1 MESAQSDAKRG
12 RAGTPTAP
20 QRQRGEPEVGR
31 SSCGGRARRDAGW
44 NAAWILGV
52 ALLAL
57 PGVAPAEIVVPG
69 LQATF
74 RWNPAS
80 GPVNGYE
87 VWVARNG
94 GPAAALTWVG
104 ATEITLTGAVGEV
117 TQISVRAF
125 SMPDGPNAPFVWGPL
140 SAASEPIRFEIPTPE
155 AFAVLDCPSCSRSDL
170 RVLPG
175 DTATLSVAHPP
186 GGPWDLVHVGKFAA
200 GGAIQIALQQRTSGE
215 LFIGDYV
222 GTNALVP
229 RANHLEPGF
238 ERSLASAADFDGD
251 GFEEILMW
259 DGSTGRLTFWGIQDG
274 YLVRLASFATVDP
287 TWSLI
292 GTQDLNRDG
301 NADLW
306 FDNHNGK
313 VWVYFTYHLLSTG
326 AIRFPMSLTGYTM
339 QDVADYD
346 GNGMPDVLLRKATG
360 KLTLGLLR
368 GDPNAPTVAFQTL
381 PLLTGDD
388 LLVPQV
394 SVDLDDLPGAEILL
408 QTSSSGSGRVDAV
421 FPASADPAQRQRLLT
436 TEAGSA
442 LVQVVR

>member
-1 MESAQSDAKRG
+1 V
-12 RAGTPTAP
+12 GT
-20 QRQRGEPEVGR
+20 
-31 SSCGGRARRDAGW
+31 SSFGSRARRDAGW
-44 NAAWILGV
+44 SAAWILGI

-69 LQATF
+69 FQATF

-94 GPAAALTWVG
+94 GAAVALTWVA
-104 ATEITLTGAVGEV
+104 ATEITLTGAPGEV
-117 TQISVRAF
+117 SQMSVRAF

-140 SAASEPIRFEIPTPE
+140 SAASEPIRFGGSSPE
-155 AFAVLDCPSCSRSDL
+155 AFAVLDCPSCSRTDL
-170 RVLPG
+170 RLLPG
-175 DTATLSVAHPP
+175 ATSVLSVAHPP
-186 GGPWDLVHVGKFAA
+186 GGPWDLVHVGKFDA
-200 GGAIQIALQQRTSGE
+200 GYAIQIALQQRTSGE
-215 LFIGDYV
+215 LFIGDYE
-222 GTNALVP
+222 GNALVP

-251 GFEEILMW
+251 GLEEILMW
-259 DGSTGRLTFWGIQDG
+259 DGSTGSLTFWGIQDG
-274 YLVRLASFATVDP
+274 YLVRLSSFATVDP
-287 TWSLI
+287 SWALI

-313 VWVYFTYHLLSTG
+313 VWVYFTYHLLSVGTT
-326 AIRFPMSLTGYTM
+326 RFPMSLTGYTM

-346 GNGMPDVLLRKATG
+346 GNGMPDVLFRKATTG
-360 KLTLGLLR
+360 RLTLGLLR
-368 GDPNAPTVAFQTL
+368 GDPNAPTVEFRQL

-408 QTSSSGSGRVDAV
+408 QTSSSGSGSVDAV
-421 FPASADPAQRQRLLT
+421 FPVSADPAQRQRLFT
-436 TEAGSA
+436 TEAGSV